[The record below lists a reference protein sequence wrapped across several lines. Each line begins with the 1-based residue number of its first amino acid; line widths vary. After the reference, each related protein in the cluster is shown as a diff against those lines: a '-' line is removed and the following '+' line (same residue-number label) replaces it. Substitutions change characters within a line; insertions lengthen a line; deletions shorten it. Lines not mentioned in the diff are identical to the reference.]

1 MSGPGTIRF
10 YLGSTFGII
19 VLFGMWFIPLPV

>member
-10 YLGSTFGII
+10 FLGSIFGGAI
-19 VLFGMWFIPLPV
+19 LFGMWFIPIAN